1 MDYPEPAK
9 RDMAID
15 IYRQVQT
22 ETPPDAR
29 EHRAASD
36 LLKALGSS

>member
-1 MDYPEPAK
+1 
-9 RDMAID
+9 MAIV
-15 IYRQVQT
+15 IYRLLQKQ
-22 ETPPDAR
+22 TPPDAR